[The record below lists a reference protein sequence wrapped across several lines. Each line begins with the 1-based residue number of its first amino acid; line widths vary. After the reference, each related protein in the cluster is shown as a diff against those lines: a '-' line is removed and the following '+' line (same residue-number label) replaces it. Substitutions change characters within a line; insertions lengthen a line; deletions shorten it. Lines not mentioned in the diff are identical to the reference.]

1 MLEARILLVDDDDDV
16 RTSIRDWLEAMGATV
31 AAAPGSSEALELVAS
46 AEVPF
51 DLAVI
56 DVALAGD
63 DSGITLAERLHG
75 DRTVGRFILISGYV
89 EVSVGNL
96 SIPEDEVAFLG
107 KPLSVT
113 QLETVAKELLGG

>member
-16 RTSIRDWLEAMGATV
+16 RASIRDWLKAMGATV

-56 DVALAGD
+56 DVALAGE
-63 DSGITLAERLHG
+63 DSGISLAERLYG
-75 DRTVGRFILISGYV
+75 QDTVSRFILISGYV

-96 SIPEDEVAFLG
+96 SIPEDKVAFLG

-113 QLETVAKELLGG
+113 RLETVAKDLIEG